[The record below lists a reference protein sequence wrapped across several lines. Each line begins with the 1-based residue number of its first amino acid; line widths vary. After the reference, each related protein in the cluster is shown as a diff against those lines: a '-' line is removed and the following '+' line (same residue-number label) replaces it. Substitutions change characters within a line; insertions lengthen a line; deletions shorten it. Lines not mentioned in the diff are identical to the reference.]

1 MLRIVT
7 IRKLSWV
14 LLLPLFL
21 LFAQQGQLLHEY
33 SHDGQSVSSAPFE
46 KKAPAPSE
54 HCPLCLAYAHLA
66 GVARADLAAPTFLS
80 DLDFHFA
87 PVVAVASADTPA
99 AQPRSRGP
107 PSL

>member
-1 MLRIVT
+1 MLAHPNM
-7 IRKLSWV
+7 RKLSWV

-21 LFAQQGQLLHEY
+21 LFAQQGELLHEY
-33 SHDGQSVSSAPFE
+33 SHDGRPLSSSQ
-46 KKAPAPSE
+46 KKAPVQPE

-66 GVARADLAAPTFLS
+66 GAATPELVAPTLLS

-87 PVVAVASADTPA
+87 PVVAVVSVDTPA

>member
-1 MLRIVT
+1 MK
-7 IRKLSWV
+7 KLAWV

-33 SHDGQSVSSAPFE
+33 THDGRPVSSAQFE
-46 KKAPAPSE
+46 QKKAPATPE

-66 GVARADLAAPTFLS
+66 GVARPDLSAPTFLS
-80 DLDFHFA
+80 DLDFHFPA
-87 PVVAVASADTPA
+87 VVAVASADTPA
-99 AQPRSRGP
+99 APPRSRDP

>member
-1 MLRIVT
+1 M
-7 IRKLSWV
+7 RKLSWV

-33 SHDGQSVSSAPFE
+33 GHDGRPVSSAQFE

-66 GVARADLAAPTFLS
+66 GVARPDLAAPTFLS

-87 PVVAVASADTPA
+87 PVAAVFGVDTPA
-99 AQPRSRGP
+99 AQSRSRGP